1 MKITEM
7 LKREFVLEELKGT
20 NKEEVLAELS
30 GVFKKVGLVMD
41 PEEMLKILLA
51 RESLGST
58 GIGDGVAI
66 PHGKMAGLKEMVVS
80 FGRSREGIDFE
91 AMDHSPVH
99 LFFLLMAPENS
110 AGLHLKVLAKISRML
125 KDSVF
130 RKKLMEAKLHDDL
143 FAVISEKDDEP

>member
-7 LKREFVLEELKGT
+7 LKQEFVLEELKGA
-20 NKEEVLAELS
+20 NKEEALAELS
-30 GVFKKVGLVMD
+30 GVFKKAGLILD
-41 PEEMLKILLA
+41 AEEMLRILLD

-58 GIGDGVAI
+58 GIGEGVAI

-80 FGRSREGIDFE
+80 FGRSREGIEFE
-91 AMDHSPVH
+91 AMDRKPVH

-125 KDSVF
+125 KDPVF